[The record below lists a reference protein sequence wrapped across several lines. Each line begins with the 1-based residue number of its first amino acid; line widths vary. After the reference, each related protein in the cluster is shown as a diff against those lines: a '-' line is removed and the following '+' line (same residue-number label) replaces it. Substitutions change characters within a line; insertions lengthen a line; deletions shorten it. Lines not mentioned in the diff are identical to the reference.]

1 MVRPKVANIDQL
13 IIVIASVPK
22 PDLMLVDK
30 LIIYADSKGI
40 DTLLVINKSD
50 LSNKEFLEDIK
61 KQYESVVEDILIM
74 SAKQMRGLEGLK
86 AKLTNKLSVFAG
98 QSAVGKSTILNS
110 LSAKL
115 DLEVGDLSKKTERG
129 KHTTRTAQIFE
140 LDNNTLIIDTPGFS
154 LLDLF
159 EVEPKKL
166 HEYYTEFNAYSNNCK
181 YRACN
186 HVEMSQTECAVKQ
199 AITNGEL
206 SSERYN
212 RYLEHYKEIKKRW
225 ESRYD

>member
-1 MVRPKVANIDQL
+1 MRSTKKIKQNAEFLIGDEVEFFEEGGTHYITKILPRKNFLVRPKVANIDQL

-129 KHTTRTAQIFE
+129 KHTTRTAQIF
-140 LDNNTLIIDTPGFS
+140 
-154 LLDLF
+154 
-159 EVEPKKL
+159 
-166 HEYYTEFNAYSNNCK
+166 
-181 YRACN
+181 
-186 HVEMSQTECAVKQ
+186 
-199 AITNGEL
+199 
-206 SSERYN
+206 
-212 RYLEHYKEIKKRW
+212 
-225 ESRYD
+225 